1 MWMCYS
7 KILPR
12 ATGCMT
18 KNQYNNTLTLQIIT
32 LVWYEQKFVMQ
43 NIS

>member
-1 MWMCYS
+1 MGYS

-18 KNQYNNTLTLQIIT
+18 KNQYNNTSMLQIIT
-32 LVWYEQKFVMQ
+32 LVWYEQKFVMHH
-43 NIS
+43 IS